1 VAELTFYTGA
11 MDTGKSTLA
20 LQANHNRRTRGLTGL
35 LFTAHDRAGAA
46 VVSSRLGLTHEAIE
60 VSPDFDFWKYT
71 VGALS
76 GGARIDYFICDEA
89 QFYTPG
95 QVDTLASIVDDL
107 GIDVFCFG
115 ILTDF
120 RTRLFPG
127 SARLVEL
134 ADRTE
139 FLQVEALCWCGRR
152 GTHNARVEDG
162 VMVTEG
168 EVILVGDTG
177 EQTRPSGRVSY
188 EVLCRQHH
196 RRGLIVGRAGGA
208 EGAGGARPLPFDLS
222 ADDERV

>member
-1 VAELTFYTGA
+1 

-20 LQANHNRRTRGLTGL
+20 LQANHNRRARGLTGL

-89 QFYTPG
+89 QFYTPA
-95 QVDTLASIVDDL
+95 QVDALASIVDDL
-107 GIDVFCFG
+107 EIDVFCFG

-139 FLQVEALCWCGRR
+139 VLQVEALCWCGRR
-152 GTHNARVEDG
+152 ATHNARVEDG
-162 VMVTEG
+162 VMITEG
-168 EVILVGDTG
+168 EVILVGDT
-177 EQTRPSGRVSY
+177 EQTRRPGRVSY

-196 RRGLIVGRAGGA
+196 RRGLIVGKAGGA
-208 EGAGGARPLPFDLS
+208 APGERPLPFDRS
-222 ADDERV
+222 AADEHA

>member
-1 VAELTFYTGA
+1 

-20 LQANHNRRTRGLTGL
+20 LQANHNRRARGLTGV
-35 LFTAHDRAGAA
+35 LFTAHDRAGDA

-95 QVDTLASIVDDL
+95 QVDALASIVDDL

-127 SARLVEL
+127 SGRLVEL

-139 FLQVEALCWCGRR
+139 VLQVEALCWCGRR
-152 GTHNARVEDG
+152 ATHNARVEDG

-168 EVILVGDTG
+168 EVILVGDT
-177 EQTRPSGRVSY
+177 EQTRRPGRVSY

-196 RRGLIVGRAGGA
+196 RRGLIVGRAA
-208 EGAGGARPLPFDLS
+208 GAGGAGADARLLPFDL
-222 ADDERV
+222 ADADEHA

>member
-1 VAELTFYTGA
+1 MAPRAGRPAGQDQTRRRRRTESGLGAAFEEPARSANKSAPAPGPARARFVAKCSVVAELTFYTGA

-20 LQANHNRRTRGLTGL
+20 LQANHNRRARGLTGL
-35 LFTAHDRAGAA
+35 LFTAHDRAGDA

-89 QFYTPG
+89 QFYTPE

-139 FLQVEALCWCGRR
+139 VLQDR
-152 GTHNARVEDG
+152 
-162 VMVTEG
+162 
-168 EVILVGDTG
+168 
-177 EQTRPSGRVSY
+177 
-188 EVLCRQHH
+188 
-196 RRGLIVGRAGGA
+196 
-208 EGAGGARPLPFDLS
+208 
-222 ADDERV
+222 